1 VHYGNLATSKD
12 ITSDVFTAW
21 GTGTV
26 AHRPTH
32 FWLRVHQLAEAFEDR
47 GATDQDRANVILAE
61 LREMPPELQ
70 EQSLQRLALMGQIGS
85 AVAAAFR
92 LRVS

>member
-1 VHYGNLATSKD
+1 MHYGNLFTSKD
-12 ITSDVFTAW
+12 ATSGVFTAW

-32 FWLRVHQLAEAFEDR
+32 FWLRVHQLAEAFDDR
-47 GATDQDRANVILAE
+47 GATDQDRAHVILAE

-85 AVAAAFR
+85 AVAAAFAIR
-92 LRVS
+92 TS